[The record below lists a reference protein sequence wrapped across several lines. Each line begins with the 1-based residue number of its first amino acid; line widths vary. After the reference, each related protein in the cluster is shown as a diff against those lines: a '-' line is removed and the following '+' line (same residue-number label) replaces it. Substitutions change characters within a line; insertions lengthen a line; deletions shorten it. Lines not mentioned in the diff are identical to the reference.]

1 MRQNPRGYFL
11 KLTQSTPTLRK
22 FVAIPAEILYKFE
35 ENFVELLDRYGPS
48 QDETSPPSEFGFS
61 LFFATGFYLFFFLF
75 IRNRL
80 YSGSPHN
87 SHPQS
92 LPEPHEVR
100 AGSKTFY
107 FDVERNDRGVYVRL
121 TEVGEVHIQFT
132 LC

>member
-1 MRQNPRGYFL
+1 MKPHHQVSSVFR
-11 KLTQSTPTLRK
+11 
-22 FVAIPAEILYKFE
+22 
-35 ENFVELLDRYGPS
+35 
-48 QDETSPPSEFGFS
+48 FS
-61 LFFATGFYLFFFLF
+61 SRLVFICFFLF

>member
-75 IRNRL
+75 AIVFTQDHHITL
-80 YSGSPHN
+80 IHN
-87 SHPQS
+87 HYPSHT
-92 LPEPHEVR
+92 R
-100 AGSKTFY
+100 
-107 FDVERNDRGVYVRL
+107 
-121 TEVGEVHIQFT
+121 
-132 LC
+132 